1 MCYPTQ
7 GLSCCKDRINE
18 LRVLGVETLYSFGK
32 TYYNRDIRILG
43 KGHSAIVALAKHVIH
58 GIIALKVRRLDS
70 KRFSMEWEARV
81 LEKAQQTGF
90 APKLYGF
97 SINFLLREYIDGC
110 TLEEFLD
117 KVRSGGEDV
126 RVAFRSLLRAAL
138 AMDLAGVDLVEI
150 SNPLNQV
157 VYLCCDPGKPFFIDF
172 ESARFSAKPLNVT
185 KVVSFIVGRL
195 SRLSVFEGVDVGGL
209 ILLARKYKECSDNLC
224 REDVFNDII
233 IRLT

>member
-1 MCYPTQ
+1 M
-7 GLSCCKDRINE
+7 SRIEEINT
-18 LRVLGVETLYSFGK
+18 LGVTKVYNFGK
-32 TYYNRDIRILG
+32 VILWDNVKVIG
-43 KGHSAIVALAKHVIH
+43 KGRAAVVVLAHHVDHGIVALKI
-58 GIIALKVRRLDS
+58 RRSDS

-81 LEKAQQTGF
+81 LDRVHATGF
-90 APKLYGF
+90 APKLYGW
-97 SINFLLREYIDGC
+97 SLNFLVREYIDGC